1 MPNNN
6 AEQMVE
12 SVIRE
17 ARAQLHKK
25 LEEAGLTQTQ
35 LAELV
40 GLPSSS
46 VQRALAPNGN
56 QVPSLRQLCQIA
68 DGLGVQLYIVV
79 DG

>member
-1 MPNNN
+1 MPNDS
-6 AEQMVE
+6 AEQMVM
-12 SVIRE
+12 SAISE
-17 ARAQLHKK
+17 ARTQLHKR
-25 LEEAGLTQTQ
+25 LEEAGLNQTQ

-40 GLPSSS
+40 GLPPSS
-46 VQRALAPNGN
+46 VQRALSPNGN